1 MSNNEEVVKPPPKKR
16 GRKPKIRNPEDDNSL
31 DKNAIK
37 VPKKRGRK
45 PKGGKIITNTLEK
58 NTITNHEINI
68 IMHLKCNSTDIK
80 QKNTFFSNVKPH
92 NDTNTKLAFFPIT
105 NSKTP
110 EPTENETISGSNIT
124 TENNISN
131 NSPTTTTMTTSNSCP
146 DSKGEIHKKIREL
159 AISLHTNNISNKK
172 SACFWCSYDFDNPPI
187 YIPKYKL
194 NDSYHCYGC
203 FCSPECATSY
213 LFKEPINTSLM
224 FKRYNLL
231 NFIYGKIY
239 NHTKSFKPAP
249 DPYYTLDKYYG
260 TLSIEEY
267 RKLNDNKQLLF
278 IVDKPLTRVLP
289 ELHEDN
295 EDFILN
301 THSIPSSGKYTLRK
315 KPKKTQSQIMSE
327 NFNLTN

>member
-1 MSNNEEVVKPPPKKR
+1 MSNDEEVVKPPPKKR
-16 GRKPKIRNPEDDNSL
+16 GRKPKIKNPEDENSA
-31 DKNAIK
+31 DKNVTK

-45 PKGGKIITNTLEK
+45 PKGGKIITNSLEK
-58 NTITNHEINI
+58 NTVSNHEINI
-68 IMHLKCNSTDIK
+68 IMHLKCNSGDIK
-80 QKNTFFSNVKPH
+80 QKSTFFSNVKPH
-92 NDTNTKLAFFPIT
+92 QDSNTKLSFFPISS
-105 NSKTP
+105 SKTP
-110 EPTENETISGSNIT
+110 EPENNETISGSNIT
-124 TENNISN
+124 TPNTSPDI
-131 NSPTTTTMTTSNSCP
+131 SPTTSNGG
-146 DSKGEIHKKIREL
+146 DNKGEIHKKIREL
-159 AISLHTNNISNKK
+159 AISLHSNNISNKK
-172 SACFWCSYDFDNPPI
+172 SACFWCSYDFENPPI

-249 DPYYTLDKYYG
+249 DPYYTLEKYYG
-260 TLSIEEY
+260 TLTIEEY

-301 THSIPSSGKYTLRK
+301 THSIPSSSKYTLRK